1 MCFILLYLENAVV
14 EGQPR
19 DLAREAKGDYL
30 VPPPDHVFTGSVGL
44 LPGHLPFWEFSWL
57 KRSSASDSAEFLDR
71 GARTRGFFPTFCIQT
86 LWKMDAY
93 PSDPP
98 ALLGRDEGAKWT
110 HFHTSSLSY
119 TSCRWQAGILLVWGV
134 INAFVEMSGTIC
146 EWPVGLPQKVQRQGD
161 GLIGT
166 RCSWRRHTDVMGVR
180 HYLIVLMFTEK
191 LIVSV
196 ECASKLG
203 SHCLSVTEDKWGVM
217 SFQSVPLTQTL
228 FLRGGES
235 SQGESAWQ
243 LKKSIWIMCIIFTL
257 GKAV

>member
-1 MCFILLYLENAVV
+1 MFYFA
-14 EGQPR
+14 
-19 DLAREAKGDYL
+19 
-30 VPPPDHVFTGSVGL
+30 
-44 LPGHLPFWEFSWL
+44 LPGERGSGRATRGLSKRGQGWL
-57 KRSSASDSAEFLDR
+57 YSASSRPRIYWVCRSSTWPPSFLRVLLTEALICLDSAEFLDR

-98 ALLGRDEGAKWT
+98 ALLGRDQGAKWT

-119 TSCRWQAGILLVWGV
+119 TSRRWQAGILLVLGV
-134 INAFVEMSGTIC
+134 KNAFVEMSGTIC